1 LIALAEPY
9 AIPIGLAIA
18 LAEIAIGLGAL
29 TGLAFRVAA
38 IGGATLSILFWL
50 TVSWTTHPYYY
61 GPDLPY
67 AVGWITL
74 ALAGTGGLE
83 IVRPRM
89 TPDAPVSPGRR
100 ALLQTATLAGLA
112 LVVGSL
118 AVPLRMFGSSR
129 PTPEPTP
136 EPTPA
141 PTPEP
146 TTSVPDGSIPI
157 ATTADVG
164 ADGSLAFTVPFRA
177 PAPLPAGDPGII
189 VRLPDGRFVAFDA
202 VCTHAACTVGWDAET
217 GLLACPCHGATF
229 DPARDAAVVSGPA
242 ELPLMGLPLVIDP
255 GSGAIYLAVD
265 SGAVRSS
272 MG

>member
-1 LIALAEPY
+1 MPAEPY

-29 TGLAFRVAA
+29 TGLAFRAAA
-38 IGGATLSILFWL
+38 IGGAMLSILFWL

-74 ALAGTGGLE
+74 ALAGTGGFELA
-83 IVRPRM
+83 RARKA
-89 TPDAPVSPGRR
+89 PDAPVSPGRR

-112 LVVGSL
+112 VVVGSL

-129 PTPEPTP
+129 PAPAPTPVPTP
-136 EPTPA
+136 EPTA
-141 PTPEP
+141 
-146 TTSVPDGSIPI
+146 SVPDGSIQV

-202 VCTHAACTVGWDAET
+202 VCTHAACTVGWDAEA

-229 DPARDAAVVSGPA
+229 DPARDAAVMSGPA
-242 ELPLMGLPLVIDP
+242 ELPLTNLPIVVDP

-265 SGAVRSS
+265 SGAARSS